1 MDRQAPLL
9 PGSEAGRTHAF
20 AAALTRHGPTGAVI
34 VSFRELVLGFYR
46 VHGRRMPWRETTD
59 PYRILV
65 SEVMLQQTRVER
77 VLPRYVTFIDAF
89 PTVVA
94 LADAP
99 VSRVLAAWQ
108 GLGYNRRALA
118 LRAAAARIVTVY
130 GGRIPDDPSELVTLP
145 GVGPATAAAVA
156 VYAFNRPEVFIETNV
171 RRVFLHCFFPGRD
184 RVRDAELLPLVRM
197 ALDRDRPRE
206 WYWAL
211 MDYGTH
217 LARTMPN
224 PNWRSAH
231 HAVQGRFEGSR
242 RQLRGRVLA
251 ALLSAGPLTLDELAA
266 STGAGPDRTGPVL
279 AGLVVEGFI
288 AEDGPFYRIRDGPA
302 TDQLK

>member
-1 MDRQAPLL
+1 MSGQHQGLGTFSSCRIATVLFKQTMHELYR
-9 PGSEAGRTHAF
+9 SSGR
-20 AAALTRHGPTGAVI
+20 
-34 VSFRELVLGFYR
+34 SF
-46 VHGRRMPWRETTD
+46 PWRETRD
-59 PYRILV
+59 PYEILV
-65 SEVMLQQTRVER
+65 SEFMLQQTQVER
-77 VLPRYVTFIDAF
+77 VMAKYGEFLSLF
-89 PTVVA
+89 PNFSS
-94 LADAP
+94 LARADLQAM
-99 VSRVLAAWQ
+99 LHAWQ

-224 PNWRSAH
+224 PNRRSAH